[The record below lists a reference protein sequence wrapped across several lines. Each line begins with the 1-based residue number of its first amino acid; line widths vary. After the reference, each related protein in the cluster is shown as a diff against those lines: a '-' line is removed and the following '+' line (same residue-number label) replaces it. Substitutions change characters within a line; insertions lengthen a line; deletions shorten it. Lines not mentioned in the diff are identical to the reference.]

1 VKIVT
6 AEGKT
11 VEEAIAAGLKML
23 GRPRDQVQVRV
34 LEEPGRRLFG
44 WFGRRT
50 AKVVLV
56 WQPDPI
62 YEVRHFLQDVIRW
75 MGVSAAVQVEEVD
88 EGQRLRIQLFGEQLG
103 PYIGR
108 RGETLQALQYWPV
121 IPTRRHFP
129 ENERR
134 WLSNI
139 STFFCRRLCY
149 RDVRRGR

>member
-6 AEGKT
+6 SEGKT

-50 AKVVLV
+50 AKVELV

-75 MGVSAAVQVEEVD
+75 MGVSAAVQVEEMD

-108 RGETLQALQYWPV
+108 RGETLQALQYLAGDTDTSSFSRKRAAMAEQHFHFFFAVDCV
-121 IPTRRHFP
+121 IVT
-129 ENERR
+129 
-134 WLSNI
+134 
-139 STFFCRRLCY
+139 
-149 RDVRRGR
+149 